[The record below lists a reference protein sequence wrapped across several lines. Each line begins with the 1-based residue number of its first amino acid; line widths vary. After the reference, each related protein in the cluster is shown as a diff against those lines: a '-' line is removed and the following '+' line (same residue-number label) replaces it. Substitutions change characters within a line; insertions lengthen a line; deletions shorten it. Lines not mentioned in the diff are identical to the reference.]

1 MNINTPGRINN
12 KLDEYTVRKEYNCLL
27 LKNRNDLMSGIYF
40 QFLINVHDMIT
51 NSMNGNIHH
60 GRNLIIGK
68 SIN

>member
-12 KLDEYTVRKEYNCLL
+12 KLDEYTVGKEYNRLL
-27 LKNRNDLMSGIYF
+27 LKNRNNLMSGIYF
-40 QFLINVHDMIT
+40 QFLINVHNMIA

-60 GRNLIIGK
+60 GRNLIVGK